1 MIMDAS
7 ITTNDSPLSWET
19 ELETAIDLVDGL
31 LDDYYEYITH
41 SIAVRLQEHDLD
53 TVAELFGETKTL
65 DTLRITLQSTQ
76 EALLNWVHA
85 HHDDYQSAED
95 PLQQHDQLRREW
107 HDRIKPHLQTPM
119 RAFLCPIL
127 DTLSHH
133 APMKRG
139 ELLRATEP
147 LVRPMLNH
155 RDLEILQNPQVVHWH
170 NTVTHTLVRAE
181 EHQLVTKVVPGYWE
195 ITPQGEAY
203 LTSRCSGPGN
213 TGQNTLMVGTA
224 TGRRRDLHAT

>member
-19 ELETAIDLVDGL
+19 EWETAIDLVDAL

-41 SIAVRLQEHDLD
+41 SIAVRLQEHDRD
-53 TVAELFGETKTL
+53 TVAELFGETTTL
-65 DTLRITLQSTQ
+65 DTLRSTLQNTQ
-76 EALLNWVHA
+76 EAILGWVRA
-85 HHDDYQSAED
+85 HDQSAED
-95 PLQQHDQLRREW
+95 PLPHDPLRREW
-107 HDRIKPHLQTPM
+107 HDRIKPYLQTPM

-139 ELLRATEP
+139 EFLHAMEP

-155 RDLEILQNPQVVHWH
+155 RDLEILPNPQVVRWH

-181 EHQLVTKVVPGYWE
+181 EHQLVTKVIPGYWE

-203 LTSRCSGPGN
+203 LASRCSSPGN
-213 TGQNTLMVGTA
+213 TDQNSLMVGPA
-224 TGRRRDLHAT
+224 THRRAT